1 MNSLPELLIY
11 VYETLRKEAMLKRV
25 IIHLSG
31 QKGAL
36 SAEYATVGIAAC
48 GAAGILYKFLTSS
61 SFAALLSNV
70 LEAAFSW
77 VFNLL

>member
-25 IIHLSG
+25 IIHLGG

>member
-1 MNSLPELLIY
+1 MIQRI
-11 VYETLRKEAMLKRV
+11 VLRVR
-25 IIHLSG
+25 S
-31 QKGAL
+31 QQGAL

-48 GAAGILYKFLTSS
+48 GAAGVLYKFLTST